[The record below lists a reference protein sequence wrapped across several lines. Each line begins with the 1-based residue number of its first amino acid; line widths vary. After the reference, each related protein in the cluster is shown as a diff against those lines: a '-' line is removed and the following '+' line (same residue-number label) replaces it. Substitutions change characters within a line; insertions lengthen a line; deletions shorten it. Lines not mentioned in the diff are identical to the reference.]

1 MKAAYENDSSK
12 GAGYGIFVV
21 RDLAALESAEGIAF
35 CLKRASDHKN
45 LGSEGWQEAEIFQ
58 SPLHAEQSG
67 DGVKLYVGPAVVDNL
82 DMQETYRF
90 SLLAPGKQAASCTMH
105 AQDVRY
111 SPMAGG
117 QGIGTAPAAA
127 KPTPPPPPPP
137 PPPAPEPV
145 VEAPPAPKPE
155 TIPAPMP
162 TAPAKSKAPML
173 IGILVVLLLAGGG
186 AFYFLNKKN
195 TPDTP
200 VVAEPAKVES
210 PLSLAR
216 KHLAGAADPVASLAM
231 AKDYRA
237 KPDGADA
244 AFLLV
249 EDAAQK
255 GNAKAMLEL
264 AGFYDPTDAAPAG
277 SIAKDPRQAWDWYK
291 KAEAAGE
298 AAAKDKLAALRAWA
312 ETEAPKGSEA
322 AKQILT
328 LQ

>member
-1 MKAAYENDSSK
+1 MKAAYENDNSK
-12 GAGYGIFVV
+12 AAGYGIFVV
-21 RDLAALESAEGIAF
+21 RDLAALDNVEGITF

-45 LGSEGWQEAEIFQ
+45 LGSAGWQEAEIFQ
-58 SPLHAEQSG
+58 SPLSAEQSG
-67 DGVKLYVGPAVVDNL
+67 DTVKLFIGPAVVDNL

-117 QGIGTAPAAA
+117 QGIGTAPAA
-127 KPTPPPPPPP
+127 KPTTPP
-137 PPPAPEPV
+137 PPPAPEAV
-145 VEAPPAPKPE
+145 VETAPEPKPQAV
-155 TIPAPMP
+155 PDPMP
-162 TAPAKSKAPML
+162 AAPAKSKTPML

-186 AFYFLNKKN
+186 AFYFLTKDKA
-195 TPDTP
+195 PDTP

-216 KHLAGAADPVASLAM
+216 KHLAGPADPAASLAM

-237 KPDGADA
+237 KPDGGDA

-255 GNAKAMLEL
+255 GNTKAMLEL
-264 AGFYDPTDAAPAG
+264 AGFYDPTDTSPAG

-298 AAAKDKLAALRAWA
+298 ATAKDKLAALRAWA
-312 ETEAPKGSEA
+312 ETEAPKGSDA